1 MAPIGRCPQ
10 GPGTALGYGWRVP
23 LVAAAVCPHPPVIVP
38 QIAAG
43 AAAELDGLRAAC
55 AEAVAR
61 LRATDADVLVVVGG
75 AAQTRRIAA
84 PFRVS
89 FAPWGVALTMGSQG
103 EPLPLSLAIAVWL
116 LEGGPLAQP
125 GVQTRAQ
132 GAPLPPVSPVLDA
145 PALDALVL
153 QTVASSASTAEC
165 RALGERLGAAADRVA
180 LLVMGD
186 GSAER
191 RETPQG
197 YEDPRALPYDR
208 LVAEALAAGDARALL
223 ALDPALSADLGAA
236 GRAAW
241 QVLAG
246 AALASGG
253 AWQGDLLY
261 DDAPYGVAYFVASWR
276 PA

>member
-1 MAPIGRCPQ
+1 M
-10 GPGTALGYGWRVP
+10 
-23 LVAAAVCPHPPVIVP
+23 VAAAVCPHPPVIVP
-38 QIAAG
+38 QIAGG
-43 AAAELDGLRAAC
+43 AATELDGLRAAC

-61 LRATDADVLVVVGG
+61 LRAADADVLVVVGG

-89 FAPWGVALTMGSQG
+89 FAPWGVALNLGSQG
-103 EPLPLSLAIAVWL
+103 EPLPLSLAVAVWL
-116 LEGGPLAQP
+116 LEGGSLAQP
-125 GVQTRAQ
+125 QTQRA
-132 GAPLPPVSPVLDA
+132 PVPPASPALAA

-165 RALGERLGAAADRVA
+165 RALGEQLVGAAERVA

-191 RETPQG
+191 RETPHG
-197 YEDPRALPYDR
+197 YEDPRARPYDT
-208 LVAEALAAGDARALL
+208 LVAEALATGDAHALL
-223 ALDPALSADLGAA
+223 ALDPALSADLGAS